1 MTLYGPLRTLSI
13 ISPFGSLSKTLEQPY
28 RPRVFFFF
36 LSQISNEAHSTKSRI
51 LVMDSTV
58 SSSKD
63 PEKVLTLCQVILNYT
78 VNSLLFIRPMSDFG
92 KKKKKHLYILNERDG
107 QGFITNIN
115 CNIHRLL
122 V

>member
-28 RPRVFFFF
+28 RLRVFF

-58 SSSKD
+58 SSSED

-92 KKKKKHLYILNERDG
+92 KKKKKHIYTYSMKETVKGL
-107 QGFITNIN
+107 
-115 CNIHRLL
+115 
-122 V
+122 

>member
-28 RPRVFFFF
+28 RPRVFFF
-36 LSQISNEAHSTKSRI
+36 LSQISNEAHSTKKQI
-51 LVMDSTV
+51 LRMDSTV
-58 SSSKD
+58 SGSKD

-92 KKKKKHLYILNERDG
+92 KKKKKNHLYILNERDG
-107 QGFITNIN
+107 QGLITNIN
-115 CNIHRLL
+115 CNIHRLF